1 VRLCARTKH
10 LAFSIAIHFRVPVQP
25 SDKSGASVA
34 TVPGHALS
42 SAYNSFH
49 TNTLPIAVTVE
60 VRTKKLLLHS
70 DFIMLKARNSV
81 GRVQRQGWT
90 GGGQRTAEEKGDGR
104 EETVAFALLLIYET
118 TTAQSGALP
127 RSIGQEGLV
136 HTHHWS
142 SSDIVGLLR
151 LRGGSV
157 AEWLACCTQA
167 QMGPG
172 SNRSRDAVG

>member
-1 VRLCARTKH
+1 MWNRQLFQATRSHRHTTAFIQIRYQSLLRL
-10 LAFSIAIHFRVPVQP
+10 
-25 SDKSGASVA
+25 
-34 TVPGHALS
+34 
-42 SAYNSFH
+42 
-49 TNTLPIAVTVE
+49 E
-60 VRTKKLLLHS
+60 VRTKKLLLRS
-70 DFIMLKARNSV
+70 DFITFIMLKARNSV

-90 GGGQRTAEEKGDGR
+90 GGGQRTAEEKWDGR

-142 SSDIVGLLR
+142 SSDTVGLLR